1 MNGGH
6 VRNLFFGSLRWVLL
20 ALAVLWAA
28 FPILFMATS
37 SLKQPSEIWAYPPT
51 LFGTV
56 TPRNYAEIGR
66 FNPTF
71 YGNLTNSVL
80 VTIAGVIVTLIIS
93 IAAAFVFS
101 RLRSGWLRLP
111 ALLVITI
118 RMFPPIVVL
127 IPLYPTM
134 SAMGILDTLTPLVLV
149 GAAFAVSIATL
160 LLKAFVDDIP
170 IDLEEAAMIDG
181 CNRLQAFFR
190 ITLPLIAPGI
200 AAVVVFV
207 AVGFWNEY
215 MFPLVFTSTQARTVP
230 VTIAVAMANAEGV
243 AWGQLLAM
251 STIHLIPMLVL
262 VMAVHKHLVRGMT
275 LGAVKG

>member
-1 MNGGH
+1 MNPLM
-6 VRNLFFGSLRWVLL
+6 RNLIFGSLHWVLL

-28 FPILFMATS
+28 FPILFMVTS

-51 LFGTV
+51 LFGAV
-56 TPRNYAEIGR
+56 TSRNYAEIGR

-71 YGNLTNSVL
+71 YGNLKNSVL
-80 VTIAGVIVTLIIS
+80 VTIAGVIVTLVIS

-111 ALLVITI
+111 ALLVNTI
-118 RMFPPIVVL
+118 CRFPRVVVL

-134 SAMGILDTLTPLVLV
+134 SALGILDTLTPLVLV

-181 CNRLQAFFR
+181 CNRLQAFVR

-215 MFPLVFTSTQARTVP
+215 VP
-230 VTIAVAMANAEGV
+230 AGLHLDKAHGPGDDRGRDNQLGRV

-251 STIHLIPMLVL
+251 STIHLIQCWFS
-262 VMAVHKHLVRGMT
+262 
-275 LGAVKG
+275 

>member
-1 MNGGH
+1 MTKFRPRWL
-6 VRNLFFGSLRWVLL
+6 VYSSLRWLLL
-20 ALAVLWAA
+20 AMALVWAA
-28 FPILFMATS
+28 FPTLFMIAS
-37 SLKQPSEIWAYPPT
+37 SLKQPSEIWGYPPT

-56 TPRNYAEIGR
+56 TLRNYAEIGR

-71 YGNLTNSVL
+71 YGNLVNSVL
-80 VTIAGVIVTLIIS
+80 VTVAGVILTLVIS
-93 IAAAFVFS
+93 LAAAFVFS
-101 RLRSGWLRLP
+101 RFRSGWLRLP

-134 SAMGILDTLTPLVLV
+134 SAIGVLDTLTPLVVV
-149 GAAFAVSIATL
+149 GSAFAVSIATL
-160 LLKAFVDDIP
+160 LLKAFVDEIP
-170 IDLEEAAMIDG
+170 IDLEESAMIDG
-181 CNRLQAFFR
+181 CTRLQAYFK

-215 MFPLVFTSTQARTVP
+215 MFPLVFTSTEARTVP

-251 STIHLIPMLVL
+251 STIHLVPMVVL
-262 VMAVHKHLVRGMT
+262 VMLVHKHLVRGMT
-275 LGAVKG
+275 IGAVKG